1 MSNRG
6 TDQEGPRTVRRTSF
20 RGFKGFIART
30 RSVLLA
36 GWIWTTGAE
45 VLDVLLASC
54 DLCSF
59 SMACGAADANVD
71 AAMAA
76 TSEFEIVAE
85 SMLKVYVCAGWG
97 SHWGGG
103 HP

>member
-1 MSNRG
+1 
-6 TDQEGPRTVRRTSF
+6 
-20 RGFKGFIART
+20 
-30 RSVLLA
+30 
-36 GWIWTTGAE
+36 
-45 VLDVLLASC
+45 
-54 DLCSF
+54 
-59 SMACGAADANVD
+59 MACGAADANVD

-85 SMLKVYVCAGWG
+85 SMLKVWKVYVCAGWG